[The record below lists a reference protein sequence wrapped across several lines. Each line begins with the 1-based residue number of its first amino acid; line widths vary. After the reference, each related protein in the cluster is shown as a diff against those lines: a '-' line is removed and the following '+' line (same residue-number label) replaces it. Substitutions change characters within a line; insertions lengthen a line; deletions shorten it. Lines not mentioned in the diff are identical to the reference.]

1 MILLAFPG
9 KLSYLGIRLSFP
21 DGRMRQLPFMNGIKA
36 FEAAARSGSFAKAAD
51 ELHVTP
57 AAVSRMVHL
66 LEARLAVTLFERKA
80 NRLLPTPAG
89 RAYQAGLTQLFD
101 QLAALTEQVTAM
113 GSARVLT
120 VGVGPTFAIRWL
132 IPRLADFQKHAP
144 DIDVRFA
151 TGGEAL
157 PFSEDWT
164 CGIKLGDGD
173 FPGLTAAP
181 LFKADLTPV
190 CSPALGK
197 RLKRPEDLK
206 GVTLLRV
213 THAADDWPRWFKAVG
228 LSGLHPTGAKFDY
241 YGHAQQAA
249 ADGIGVAIGVRPYID
264 DDLAAGRLVTP
275 FAQSVPKDAGWYL
288 VYRAAR
294 EAEPAFVAFRDWI
307 VKAAHLPSP
316 RKAGRGW
323 RAKRAG

>member
-1 MILLAFPG
+1 MILFASEH
-9 KLSYLGIRLSFP
+9 KLSYSGLSLSFF
-21 DGRMRQLPFMNGIKA
+21 DGNMRQLPFMNGIKA
-36 FEAAARSGSFAKAAD
+36 FEAAARTGSFARAAD

-57 AAVSRMVHL
+57 AAISRMVHL
-66 LEARLAVTLFERKA
+66 LEDRLAVTLFERKA
-80 NRLLPTPAG
+80 NRLAPTQAG

-101 QLAALTEQVTAM
+101 QLATLTQQVTAM
-113 GSARVLT
+113 GNARVLT

-144 DIDVRFA
+144 EIDVRFA

-157 PFSEDWT
+157 PFSDDWT

-173 FPGLTAAP
+173 FPGLIATP
-181 LFKADLTPV
+181 LFRADLTPV
-190 CSPALGK
+190 CSPALARK
-197 RLKRPEDLK
+197 LKRPEDLK
-206 GVTLLRV
+206 GMTLLRV

-228 LSGLHPTGAKFDY
+228 LSGIQPAGPKFDY

-249 ADGIGVAIGVRPYID
+249 ADGIGIAIGVRPYID

-275 FAQSVPKDAGWYL
+275 FARSVPKDARWSL

-307 VKAAHLPSP
+307 VKAAQKTKSPLP
-316 RKAGRGW
+316 KGRG
-323 RAKRAG
+323 RARRG